1 LGDGEVGG
9 KYQFSTSF
17 FAPTT
22 RLNIAADRLMKY
34 SLLSGLTLGAMITAS
49 FSATPGYAQFTTFPG
64 STSDSCAN
72 FCIKL
77 DVQSASTNSGLD
89 SFGFNNSGL
98 NNNSG
103 GIRWQ
108 IGVAWRPNA
117 PEVIQQ
123 EAERVKQKLD
133 DNRSLIIALAESI
146 ANNKPELSRGI
157 AIILA
162 PRLNYADPKQ
172 LIAELKEGTINI
184 GNTPVRATTN
194 TPAINR
200 LPVDSPGDTPPI
212 ELR

>member
-1 LGDGEVGG
+1 
-9 KYQFSTSF
+9 
-17 FAPTT
+17 
-22 RLNIAADRLMKY
+22 MKY
-34 SLLSGLTLGAMITAS
+34 SLLFGLTLGAIITAS
-49 FSATPGYAQFTTFPG
+49 LGAVPSHAQFTTFP
-64 STSDSCAN
+64 SSSSDSCAN
-72 FCIKL
+72 LCIRL
-77 DVQSASTNSGLD
+77 DVQSASTNSSLD
-89 SFGFNNSGL
+89 SFGFNNSGFS
-98 NNNSG
+98 NNNSNGG

-146 ANNKPELSRGI
+146 AQNKPELSRGI

-184 GNTPVRATTN
+184 GSNIGLIRATSNTPIVNKA
-194 TPAINR
+194 PAEI
-200 LPVDSPGDTPPI
+200 PGNAPPIAPLVPEVI

>member
-1 LGDGEVGG
+1 
-9 KYQFSTSF
+9 
-17 FAPTT
+17 
-22 RLNIAADRLMKY
+22 MKY
-34 SLLSGLTLGAMITAS
+34 SLLFGLTLGAMITGS
-49 FSATPGYAQFTTFPG
+49 FGATPSYAQFTTFPG
-64 STSDSCAN
+64 ATSDSCAN

-98 NNNSG
+98 NNNSNG

-146 ANNKPELSRGI
+146 TNNKPELSRGI

-184 GNTPVRATTN
+184 GNTPVKATTN
-194 TPAINR
+194 KPLINNQ
-200 LPVDSPGDTPPI
+200 PVNNPGDTPPI

>member
-1 LGDGEVGG
+1 
-9 KYQFSTSF
+9 
-17 FAPTT
+17 
-22 RLNIAADRLMKY
+22 MKY
-34 SLLSGLTLGAMITAS
+34 FILFGLTLGAIITAS
-49 FSATPGYAQFTTFPG
+49 FGASPSYAQFTTFP
-64 STSDSCAN
+64 SSSSDSCAN

-77 DVQSASTNSGLD
+77 DVQSASTNSGVD

-98 NNNSG
+98 NNNSNG

-146 ANNKPELSRGI
+146 AQNRPELSRGI

-184 GNTPVRATTN
+184 GNTSVRATTN
-194 TPAINR
+194 KPLVNS
-200 LPVDSPGDTPPI
+200 PSVDIPGDTPPI
-212 ELR
+212 ELK

>member
-1 LGDGEVGG
+1 
-9 KYQFSTSF
+9 
-17 FAPTT
+17 
-22 RLNIAADRLMKY
+22 MKY
-34 SLLSGLTLGAMITAS
+34 SLFFSLTLGAMITAS
-49 FSATPGYAQFTTFPG
+49 FSAAPSYAQFTTFP

-77 DVQSASTNSGLD
+77 DVQSASTTSLD
-89 SFGFNNSGL
+89 SFGFNNSSL
-98 NNNSG
+98 NNNNG

-146 ANNKPELSRGI
+146 AQNRPELSRGI

-184 GNTPVRATTN
+184 GNTPVKAT
-194 TPAINR
+194 INA
-200 LPVDSPGDTPPI
+200 PVAKQEPVVNPGDTPVI

>member
-1 LGDGEVGG
+1 
-9 KYQFSTSF
+9 
-17 FAPTT
+17 
-22 RLNIAADRLMKY
+22 MKY
-34 SLLSGLTLGAMITAS
+34 SLFLSLILGAMTVGAVGVVPS
-49 FSATPGYAQFTTFPG
+49 YGQFSTFPG
-64 STSDSCAN
+64 TSESCAN

-77 DVQSASTNSGLD
+77 DVQSASTSNGLD
-89 SFGFNNSGL
+89 SFGFNNGSL
-98 NNNSG
+98 NNSNG

-146 ANNKPELSRGI
+146 AQNKPELSRGI

-184 GNTPVRATTN
+184 GKASVRATVN
-194 TPAINR
+194 V
-200 LPVDSPGDTPPI
+200 PVVNKEPVVSPGDAPPI
-212 ELR
+212 TSGASEAIELK

>member
-1 LGDGEVGG
+1 
-9 KYQFSTSF
+9 
-17 FAPTT
+17 
-22 RLNIAADRLMKY
+22 MKY
-34 SLLSGLTLGAMITAS
+34 SLLFGLTLGAIITAS
-49 FSATPGYAQFTTFPG
+49 FGASPSYAQFTTFPG
-64 STSDSCAN
+64 ASSDSCAN

-98 NNNSG
+98 NNNSNG

-146 ANNKPELSRGI
+146 AQDKPELSRGI

-184 GNTPVRATTN
+184 GNTPVRAATN
-194 TPAINR
+194 RPVVNKA
-200 LPVDSPGDTPPI
+200 PVDSPGDTPPI

>member
-1 LGDGEVGG
+1 
-9 KYQFSTSF
+9 
-17 FAPTT
+17 
-22 RLNIAADRLMKY
+22 MKY
-34 SLLSGLTLGAMITAS
+34 SLLFGLTLGAIIIAS
-49 FSATPGYAQFTTFPG
+49 FGASPSYAQFTTFPG
-64 STSDSCAN
+64 SSSDSCAN

-77 DVQSASTNSGLD
+77 DVQSASTNSSLD
-89 SFGFNNSGL
+89 SFGFNSSGL
-98 NNNSG
+98 NNSSNG

-117 PEVIQQ
+117 PEVLQQ

-146 ANNKPELSRGI
+146 AQNKPELSRGI

-184 GNTPVRATTN
+184 GNTPVRATINPPVTN
-194 TPAINR
+194 KQPI
-200 LPVDSPGDTPPI
+200 DSPGDTPPI

>member
-1 LGDGEVGG
+1 
-9 KYQFSTSF
+9 
-17 FAPTT
+17 
-22 RLNIAADRLMKY
+22 MKY
-34 SLLSGLTLGAMITAS
+34 PLLFSLTLRAMIATLVGAS
-49 FSATPGYAQFTTFPG
+49 PSYAQFTSFPG
-64 STSDSCAN
+64 ASSDSCAN

-77 DVQSASTNSGLD
+77 DVQSASTNSSLD

-98 NNNSG
+98 NNNSNSG

-117 PEVIQQ
+117 PEVIHQ

-146 ANNKPELSRGI
+146 AQNKPELARGI

-184 GNTPVRATTN
+184 GNTPVKATITQ
-194 TPAINR
+194 PAVNQLPINQK
-200 LPVDSPGDTPPI
+200 PIDNPGDIPPI

>member
-1 LGDGEVGG
+1 
-9 KYQFSTSF
+9 
-17 FAPTT
+17 
-22 RLNIAADRLMKY
+22 MKY
-34 SLLSGLTLGAMITAS
+34 SLLFGLTLGAMITAS
-49 FSATPGYAQFTTFPG
+49 FGASPSHAQFTTFP
-64 STSDSCAN
+64 SSSSDSCAN

-98 NNNSG
+98 NNNSNG

-146 ANNKPELSRGI
+146 AQNKPELSRGI

-194 TPAINR
+194 IPAIDKA
-200 LPVDSPGDTPPI
+200 PIDSPGDTPPI

>member
-1 LGDGEVGG
+1 
-9 KYQFSTSF
+9 
-17 FAPTT
+17 
-22 RLNIAADRLMKY
+22 MKY
-34 SLLSGLTLGAMITAS
+34 SLLFGLTLGAMITAS
-49 FSATPGYAQFTTFPG
+49 LGASPSYAQFTTFPSG
-64 STSDSCAN
+64 SSDSCAN

-77 DVQSASTNSGLD
+77 DVQSASTNSGSD

-98 NNNSG
+98 NNNSSNG

-108 IGVAWRPNA
+108 LGVAWRPNA

-146 ANNKPELSRGI
+146 AQNKPELSRGI

-184 GNTPVRATTN
+184 GNTPVRAT
-194 TPAINR
+194 INPPVVNKQ
-200 LPVDSPGDTPPI
+200 PVDSPGDTPPI
-212 ELR
+212 TSGASEAIELK

>member
-1 LGDGEVGG
+1 
-9 KYQFSTSF
+9 
-17 FAPTT
+17 
-22 RLNIAADRLMKY
+22 MKY
-34 SLLSGLTLGAMITAS
+34 SLLFGLTLGAIITTLFGAS
-49 FSATPGYAQFTTFPG
+49 PSYAQFTTFP
-64 STSDSCAN
+64 SSSSDSCAN
-72 FCIKL
+72 FCIRL

-98 NNNSG
+98 NNNSNSG

-146 ANNKPELSRGI
+146 SQNKPELSRGI

-184 GNTPVRATTN
+184 GNTPVKATTN
-194 TPAINR
+194 KPLINTQ
-200 LPVDSPGDTPPI
+200 PVDNPGDTPPI

>member
-1 LGDGEVGG
+1 
-9 KYQFSTSF
+9 
-17 FAPTT
+17 
-22 RLNIAADRLMKY
+22 MKY
-34 SLLSGLTLGAMITAS
+34 SLLFGLTLGAIITAS
-49 FSATPGYAQFTTFPG
+49 FGTSPSHAQFTTFPG
-64 STSDSCAN
+64 ASSDSCAN

-98 NNNSG
+98 NNNSSNG

-108 IGVAWRPNA
+108 IGIAWRPNA

-146 ANNKPELSRGI
+146 AQDKPELSRGI

-184 GNTPVRATTN
+184 GNTPVRARTN
-194 TPAINR
+194 RPVVNKA
-200 LPVDSPGDTPPI
+200 PVDSPGDTPPI

>member
-1 LGDGEVGG
+1 
-9 KYQFSTSF
+9 
-17 FAPTT
+17 
-22 RLNIAADRLMKY
+22 MKY
-34 SLLSGLTLGAMITAS
+34 SLFFCLTLGAMITAS
-49 FSATPGYAQFTTFPG
+49 FGASPSYAQFTTFPG
-64 STSDSCAN
+64 SSSDSCAN

-98 NNNSG
+98 NNNSSNG

-146 ANNKPELSRGI
+146 AQNKPELSRGI

-162 PRLNYADPKQ
+162 PRLNYTDPKQ

-194 TPAINR
+194 VPFVNKE
-200 LPVDSPGDTPPI
+200 PVNSQQS
-212 ELR
+212 R

>member
-1 LGDGEVGG
+1 
-9 KYQFSTSF
+9 
-17 FAPTT
+17 
-22 RLNIAADRLMKY
+22 MKY
-34 SLLSGLTLGAMITAS
+34 SLLFGLNLGAMITILFGAAPS
-49 FSATPGYAQFTTFPG
+49 HAQFTTFP
-64 STSDSCAN
+64 SSSSDSCAN
-72 FCIKL
+72 LCIRL
-77 DVQSASTNSGLD
+77 DVQSASSSSGLD
-89 SFGFNNSGL
+89 SLGFNSGGL
-98 NNNSG
+98 GSSSSNG

-146 ANNKPELSRGI
+146 AQNKPELSRGI

-184 GNTPVRATTN
+184 GNTSVRATSNRPVETSNTN
-194 TPAINR
+194 PVIKPAIAK
-200 LPVDSPGDTPPI
+200 PVVNQAPATIPDDTPPI

>member
-1 LGDGEVGG
+1 
-9 KYQFSTSF
+9 
-17 FAPTT
+17 
-22 RLNIAADRLMKY
+22 MKY
-34 SLLSGLTLGAMITAS
+34 SLLFGLMLGAMTTALFGAAPS
-49 FSATPGYAQFTTFPG
+49 YAQFTTFP
-64 STSDSCAN
+64 SSSSDSCAN
-72 FCIKL
+72 FCIRL

-98 NNNSG
+98 NNNSNNG

-146 ANNKPELSRGI
+146 AQNKPELSRGI

-184 GNTPVRATTN
+184 GNTPVKATTN
-194 TPAINR
+194 KPLINNQ
-200 LPVDSPGDTPPI
+200 PVDNPGDTPPI